1 MIDKPSGSISPATLL
16 WLFFRPKHAFADLA
30 EKRPTGPAVFFRLVL
45 WMALIPPL
53 AAYFGTKL
61 FGWRL
66 GDGDPIFIPDTP
78 LLYICIS
85 YFIAMLFGFLSS
97 ALVAQ
102 WMASTYGARLSFGIH
117 LALISI
123 VAAPLIVG
131 SLIHLYPQV
140 FVNILVLVPAL
151 IWSMYLLYA
160 GLPVVLKIS
169 PERGMLMASSLI
181 GYLLVAAVSLLGI
194 TAYLWVI
201 GIGPRVGV

>member
-1 MIDKPSGSISPATLL
+1 MLL
-16 WLFFRPKHAFADLA
+16 WLFFRPGHAFADLA
-30 EKRPTGPAVFFRLVL
+30 EKRPTFEAVFFRLVL

-53 AAYFGTKL
+53 AAYIGSTL

-66 GDGDPIFIPDTP
+66 GGGDPIDIPNVQIV
-78 LLYICIS
+78 LICLS
-85 YFIAMLFGFLSS
+85 YFFAMLFGFLSAARVS
-97 ALVAQ
+97 Q
-102 WMASTYGARLSFGIH
+102 WMASTYGARVSFGIH

-131 SLIHLYPQV
+131 SLMHLFPHV
-140 FVNILVLVPAL
+140 FLNIVVLVPAL

-181 GYLLVAAVSLLGI
+181 GYLLVAAVSLLGL

-201 GIGPRVGV
+201 GVGPRVGV

>member
-1 MIDKPSGSISPATLL
+1 MLL
-16 WLFFRPKHAFADLA
+16 WLFFRPNHAFADLA
-30 EKRPTGPAVFFRLVL
+30 EKRPSGTTVFFRLVL

-53 AAYFGTKL
+53 AAYIGTRL

-66 GDGDPIFIPDTP
+66 GAGEPIFISDSA
-78 LLYICIS
+78 LLSVCAA
-85 YFIAMLFGFLSS
+85 YFLAMLFGFLSS
-97 ALVAQ
+97 ARVAQ
-102 WMASTYGARLSFGIH
+102 WMAATYGARLSFGIH

-131 SLIHLYPQV
+131 SLMHLFPHV
-140 FVNILVLVPAL
+140 FLNVLALVPAL

-194 TAYLWVI
+194 TVYLWVI
-201 GIGPRVGV
+201 GIGPQVGV